1 MLAWSANGRRG
12 PQNPSR
18 ARSERAPPESSRG
31 GLTLADFVKEVPTK
45 KEKKHRSD
53 ST

>member
-1 MLAWSANGRRG
+1 MVANGRR

-18 ARSERAPPESSRG
+18 ARSSARRGGSRG

-45 KEKKHRSD
+45 KEKKHRSE
-53 ST
+53 THREE